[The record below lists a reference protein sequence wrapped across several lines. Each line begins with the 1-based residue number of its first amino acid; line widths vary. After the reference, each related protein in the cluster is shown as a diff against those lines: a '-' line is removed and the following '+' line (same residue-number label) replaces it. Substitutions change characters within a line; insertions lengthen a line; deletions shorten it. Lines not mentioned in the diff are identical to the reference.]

1 MLTAKP
7 ATDPASEMAEQ
18 IPSSTKK
25 TKKNAVNL
33 MKKKYQNSNNLKKKK
48 NSIAISTLYLLFA

>member
-48 NSIAISTLYLLFA
+48 NSIAIFTLYLLFA